1 MASLLPLHRMKSL
14 RSLLFLFPFT
24 TLAQFTLNAIRTDEK
39 IIVNGQGSE
48 VAWSKAQVTQERFT
62 TTRPVP
68 GRIAR
73 NPSAVKVLYDD
84 NALYFLVQ
92 CYDNPDSIS
101 KVFCM
106 RDDNN
111 ANADF
116 FAIYLDT
123 YNDRQNGFYFGITS
137 AGVQLDGKVLAN
149 DVNDQ
154 LNLVWESSVTW
165 NDQGWCAELKIPYSA
180 LRFAEKEVQDWN
192 INFTRQI
199 ARKRE
204 QSCWYPVNPDFEN
217 YLVNSGKLLGI
228 ERIKPPLRLS
238 LIPYV
243 SSYLNQ
249 QSSSKYAR
257 SFFGGMDV
265 KYGINEAFTLDVTLV
280 PDFGQVI
287 FDNQVLNTSPFELQF
302 NENRQFFTEGMELFN
317 KSGIFY
323 SRRVGVQAPWEVLK
337 TNLKQDEVISGIQGM
352 PQLYNASK
360 FSGRTKKGLGIGVF
374 NALSAPSSGS
384 AYNTVTNETREF
396 LAAPLTNY
404 NTVVLDQNLQH
415 NSSVTLT
422 NTSVL
427 REGNFYDA
435 NVTALNS
442 NVNFKDN
449 LYFVDAKATVSQ
461 KFQPLQTEVGY
472 NFGISAGK
480 QRGNLIYAVD
490 YFEEDDRYDN
500 NDLGFNPVNNRRG
513 ISANAGYR
521 YFKPLGPFVRL
532 TTKLTIDYN
541 RLYAPNVYTQSNLEW
556 EAFAL
561 TKSFDAFKISAYTAF
576 TREYDYFEPRT
587 WGRYFVIPR
596 WYGGG
601 GWISTNYQKPVAIDA
616 NFYFTGF
623 GRHSPWKNFNYG
635 FSPRIRLS
643 NKILVVA
650 EWTLEQQVNDRGY
663 AVEFSSAVDVVPGI
677 LFGERNRTDLTQF
690 LEFNYTITNRMNLSL
705 RTRHYWSVLQ
715 YHSFFTLNVDGSL
728 SPNGTL
734 GLDAQGNSAFN
745 LNYNALTID
754 CAYRWVV
761 KQGSELSFV
770 WKSSVFSSIKDISP
784 DYFQNMN
791 DLFNSGLFN
800 SFSIKFLYWLDVA
813 EVNAAIRSKRKR

>member
-1 MASLLPLHRMKSL
+1 MKPLLFLLLLLPL
-14 RSLLFLFPFT
+14 PCI
-24 TLAQFTLNAIRTDEK
+24 AQYSLNACRMNEK
-39 IIVNGQGSE
+39 ISIDGQGLEAS
-48 VAWSKAQVTQERFT
+48 WTKAEATKEEFT

-68 GRIAR
+68 GQKVA
-73 NPSAVKVLYDD
+73 NPTEVKVLYDD

-92 CYDNPDSIS
+92 CNDPVDSIS
-101 KVFCM
+101 KVFCI
-106 RDDNN
+106 RDDYN
-111 ANADF
+111 ANADIF
-116 FAIYLDT
+116 SIFLDT

-137 AGVQLDGKVLAN
+137 TGVQLDGKVLAN

-154 LNLVWESSVTW
+154 LNLVWESSVKW
-165 NDQGWCAELKIPYSA
+165 NDKGWCAELKIPYSA
-180 LRFAEKEVQDWN
+180 LRFAEKEIQDWN

-204 QSCWYPVNPDFEN
+204 QSSWFPVNPDFEN
-217 YLVNSGKLLGI
+217 YLVSSGKLQGI
-228 ERIKPPLRLS
+228 QHIKPPLRLS

-249 QSSSKYAR
+249 QSPTKYAR

-337 TNLKQDEVISGIQGM
+337 TNLQEDEVISGIQGM

-360 FSGRTKKGLGIGVF
+360 FSGRTKSGLGIGGF
-374 NALSAPSSGS
+374 NAISAPSSGF
-384 AYNTVTNETREF
+384 AYNTVTNQTREF

-404 NTVVLDQNLQH
+404 NTVVLDQNLRQ

-422 NTSVL
+422 NTNVL

-442 NVNFKDN
+442 NVNLKDN
-449 LYFVDAKATVSQ
+449 LYFVNGKATLSQ
-461 KFQPLQTEVGY
+461 KIKPLQDEVGY
-472 NFGISAGK
+472 NFGLSAGK
-480 QRGNLIYAVD
+480 QRGNLIYSIN

-500 NDLGFNPVNNRRG
+500 NDLGFNPVNNRRL
-513 ISANAGYR
+513 ISASAGYR
-521 YFKPLGPFVRL
+521 RFKPLGNFVRL
-532 TTKLTIDYN
+532 TTNLSLSYN
-541 RLYAPNVYTQSNLEW
+541 RLYAPNVYTESNLDW
-556 EAFAL
+556 SAFAL
-561 TKSFDAFKISAYTAF
+561 TKSFDAFGINAYTAF
-576 TREYDYFEPRT
+576 TDKYDYFEPRT
-587 WGRYFVIPR
+587 WGSYFVVPR

-601 GWISTNYQKPVAIDA
+601 GWISTNYQKPLAIDA
-616 NFYFTGF
+616 NFYYVGF
-623 GRHSPWKNFNYG
+623 SRNSRWKSLSFSL
-635 FSPRIRLS
+635 SPRIRLS
-643 NKILVVA
+643 KKMLLLA
-650 EWTLEQQVNDRGY
+650 EWSLEQQLNDRGF
-663 AVEFSSAVDVVPGI
+663 AVQFSSPVDNVNGI
-677 LFGERNRTDLTQF
+677 LFGERDRTNLSQF

-705 RTRHYWSVLQ
+705 RTRHYWSVLE
-715 YHSFFTLNVDGSL
+715 YHAFFTLNADGSL

-734 GLDAQGNSAFN
+734 GLDVQGNSAYN

-761 KQGSELSFV
+761 KQGSELSLV
-770 WKSSVFSSIKDISP
+770 WKSSVFSSVKDISP

-813 EVNAAIRSKRKR
+813 EVNSAIRSKRKR